1 MSSTKVYLVG
11 AGPGDAGLMTLRGHE
26 VLGRADVVIYDRLV
40 SDSILAMIPDSV
52 LMIDAGKS
60 SGSLTL
66 THMTDADKSCEGSE
80 SNNTLKQR
88 NIESLMIELART
100 GRVVVRLK
108 GGDPFMFGRG
118 GEEAE
123 ALIKAGIDFEVV
135 PGVTSAISV
144 PSYAGIPV
152 THRDYCSGVNIF
164 TAHDK
169 NNLVPDF
176 NNTTSIFLMGV
187 SNAKELQDKLLS
199 SLSPDTSC
207 AVIENGTTS
216 KQRII
221 RTRLDSLHNA
231 IITNEIKPPAVILAG
246 HVANLNLN
254 WREHL
259 KLRHKRIIIT
269 RPEGRA
275 EELSRMLRD
284 EGAEVITMPTIKTSI
299 IHHALDNINL
309 SGYDW
314 LGFTSVTGVNAFFEL
329 LCESGR
335 DIREIG
341 NAKIAA
347 IGDATRDS
355 LNAHGLHVDYVPD
368 VFDALNLAEGLSHL
382 GGRMLMFRALNGTE
396 SINETFRKY
405 GISYEEICIY
415 RTDYVE
421 LKHVPEFADIIIFTS
436 ASTVRGFAHNI
447 SGMRDVGLVCIGKQ
461 TADEARREGFKR
473 IKIAERASVKS
484 LFEAVMSC
492 S

>member
-11 AGPGDAGLMTLRGHE
+11 AGPGDAGLMTLRGRE
-26 VLGRADVVIYDRLV
+26 VLKRADAVIYDRLV
-40 SDSILAMIPDSV
+40 SDSILAMIPSSA

-60 SGSLTL
+60 SGNHTL
-66 THMTDADKSCEGSE
+66 S
-80 SNNTLKQR
+80 QR
-88 NIESLMIELART
+88 DIESIMIALT
-100 GRVVVRLK
+100 QVGMIVVRLK

-123 ALIKAGIDFEVV
+123 ALIAAGIDFEVV

-169 NNLVPDF
+169 HNLIPEF

-187 SNAKELQDKLLS
+187 SNAKELQDRLLS
-199 SLSPDTSC
+199 SLSPDTCASAIPC

-221 RTRLDSLHNA
+221 RTRLDELHDA
-231 IITNEIKPPAVILAG
+231 ILENEIKAPAVILVG
-246 HVANLNLN
+246 SVADMNLGWRSHLRLN
-254 WREHL
+254 N
-259 KLRHKRIIIT
+259 KRIIIT

-275 EELSRMLRD
+275 EELSGMLRD

-299 IHHALDNINL
+299 IHHALDGINL

-314 LGFTSVTGVNAFFEL
+314 IGFTSVTGVNAFFEL

-335 DIREIG
+335 DIREIKD
-341 NAKIAA
+341 AKIAA
-347 IGDATRDS
+347 IGDATSDS
-355 LNAHGLHVDYVPD
+355 LKAHGLQVDYVPN
-368 VFDALNLAEGLSHL
+368 VFDGLNLAEGLSNL
-382 GGRMLMFRALNGTE
+382 GGRMLMLRAIEGTKN
-396 SINETFRKY
+396 INETFRKY
-405 GISYEEICIY
+405 GISYDEICIY
-415 RTDYVE
+415 RTDYVK
-421 LKHVPEFADIIIFTS
+421 LKYIPECADIIIFTS
-436 ASTVRGFAHNI
+436 ASTVRGFTHNI
-447 SGMRDVGLVCIGKQ
+447 DGMRDVLAVCIGIQ
-461 TADEARREGFKR
+461 TAEEAKRKGFTR
-473 IKIAERASVKS
+473 IKIAERAAVMS

>member
-1 MSSTKVYLVG
+1 
-11 AGPGDAGLMTLRGHE
+11 
-26 VLGRADVVIYDRLV
+26 
-40 SDSILAMIPDSV
+40 
-52 LMIDAGKS
+52 
-60 SGSLTL
+60 
-66 THMTDADKSCEGSE
+66 
-80 SNNTLKQR
+80 
-88 NIESLMIELART
+88 MIE
-100 GRVVVRLK
+100 
-108 GGDPFMFGRG
+108 
-118 GEEAE
+118 
-123 ALIKAGIDFEVV
+123 AGIDFEVV

-144 PSYAGIPV
+144 PAYAGIPV

-176 NNTTSIFLMGV
+176 TNTTSIFLMGV
-187 SNAKELQDKLLS
+187 LNAKELQDKLLC

-216 KQRII
+216 RQRII
-221 RTRLDSLHNA
+221 RTRLDSLHDS
-231 IITNEIKPPAVILAG
+231 IIENGIKPPAVILAG
-246 HVANLNLN
+246 HAANLNLN
-254 WREHL
+254 YREHL
-259 KLRHKRIIIT
+259 KLRDKRIIVT

-284 EGAEVITMPTIKTSI
+284 EGAEVIIMPTIKTSI
-299 IHHALDNINL
+299 IHHALDSINL

-347 IGDATRDS
+347 IGDTTADS
-355 LNAHGLHVDYVPD
+355 LKAHGLNVDYVPN
-368 VFDALNLAEGLSHL
+368 VFDASNLAEGLSNL
-382 GGRMLMFRALNGTE
+382 GGRILMMRAFEGTKD
-396 SINETFRKY
+396 INETFRKY

-421 LKHVPEFADIIIFTS
+421 LKHVPKFADIIIFTS
-436 ASTVRGFAHNI
+436 ASTVRGFTHNI
-447 SGMRDVGLVCIGKQ
+447 SGLRDVVSVCIGIQ
-461 TADEARREGFKR
+461 TAGEARREGFTR
-473 IKIAERASVKS
+473 IRIAERATVKS

>member
-11 AGPGDAGLMTLRGHE
+11 AGPGDSGLMTLRGRE
-26 VLGRADVVIYDRLV
+26 VLERADAVIYDRLV
-40 SDSILAMIPDSV
+40 SDSVLAMIPDSA
-52 LMIDAGKS
+52 LMVDAGKS
-60 SGSLTL
+60 SSH
-66 THMTDADKSCEGSE
+66 HMLS
-80 SNNTLKQR
+80 QR
-88 NIESLMIELART
+88 DIESLMIALAQS
-100 GRVVVRLK
+100 GMIVVRLK

-123 ALIKAGIDFEVV
+123 ALIEAGIDFEVV

-144 PSYAGIPV
+144 PAYAGIPV

-176 NNTTSIFLMGV
+176 TNTTSIFLMGV
-187 SNAKELQDKLLS
+187 LNAKELQDKLLC

-216 KQRII
+216 RQRII
-221 RTRLDSLHNA
+221 RTRLDSLHDS
-231 IITNEIKPPAVILAG
+231 IIENGIKPPAVILTG
-246 HVANLNLN
+246 HAANLNLN
-254 WREHL
+254 YREHL
-259 KLRHKRIIIT
+259 KLRDKRIIVT

-284 EGAEVITMPTIKTSI
+284 EGAEVIIMPTIKTSV
-299 IHHALDNINL
+299 IHHALENVSL

-335 DIREIG
+335 DIRETG

-347 IGDATRDS
+347 IGDTTADS
-355 LNAHGLHVDYVPD
+355 LKAHGLNVDYVPN
-368 VFDALNLAEGLSHL
+368 VFDASNLAEGLSHL
-382 GGRMLMFRALNGTE
+382 GGRILMMRAVEGTKD
-396 SINETFRKY
+396 INETFRKY

-421 LKHVPEFADIIIFTS
+421 LKHVPKFADIIIFTS
-436 ASTVRGFAHNI
+436 ASTVRGFTHNI
-447 SGMRDVGLVCIGKQ
+447 SGLRDVVSVCIGIQ
-461 TADEARREGFKR
+461 TAGEARREGFTR
-473 IKIAERASVKS
+473 IRIAERATVKS

>member
-11 AGPGDAGLMTLRGHE
+11 AGPGDSGLMTLRGRE
-26 VLGRADVVIYDRLV
+26 VLERADAVIYDRLV
-40 SDSILAMIPDSV
+40 SDSVLAMIPDSA
-52 LMIDAGKS
+52 LMVDAGKS
-60 SGSLTL
+60 SSH
-66 THMTDADKSCEGSE
+66 HMLS
-80 SNNTLKQR
+80 QR
-88 NIESLMIELART
+88 DIESLMIALAQS
-100 GRVVVRLK
+100 GMIVVRLK

-123 ALIKAGIDFEVV
+123 ALIEAGIDFEVV

-144 PSYAGIPV
+144 PAYAGIPV

-176 NNTTSIFLMGV
+176 TNTTSIFLMGV
-187 SNAKELQDKLLS
+187 SNAKELQDKLLC

-216 KQRII
+216 RQRII
-221 RTRLDSLHNA
+221 RTRLDSLHDS
-231 IITNEIKPPAVILAG
+231 IIENGIKPPAVILTG
-246 HVANLNLN
+246 HAANLNLN
-254 WREHL
+254 YREHL
-259 KLRHKRIIIT
+259 KLRDKRIIIT

-275 EELSRMLRD
+275 KELSRMLRD
-284 EGAEVITMPTIKTSI
+284 EGAEVIIMPTIKTSV
-299 IHHALDNINL
+299 IHHALENVSL

-329 LCESGR
+329 LRESGR

-347 IGDATRDS
+347 IGDTTADS
-355 LNAHGLHVDYVPD
+355 LKAHGLNVDYVPN
-368 VFDALNLAEGLSHL
+368 VVDASNLAEGLSNL
-382 GGRMLMFRALNGTE
+382 GGRILMMRAFEGTKD
-396 SINETFRKY
+396 INETFRKY

-421 LKHVPEFADIIIFTS
+421 LKHVPKFADIIIFTS
-436 ASTVRGFAHNI
+436 ASTVRGFTHNI
-447 SGMRDVGLVCIGKQ
+447 SGLRDVVSVCIGIQ
-461 TADEARREGFKR
+461 TAGEARREGFTR
-473 IKIAERASVKS
+473 IRIAERATVKS